1 MSYCVNCGVELHPT
15 ASKCPLCDTEVINPK
30 YPVDQT
36 SPTPYP
42 NTKGQVDRVSKRD
55 SIILLSSIFGSTA
68 LACGLLNIFILN
80 KSAWSVYIIGAC
92 IMLWICIVPALAIRK
107 LPYYANL
114 LLDGAAVSIYIY
126 LISLQFPGSDWFGRF
141 AFPIIAILDL
151 LLILFVYCRR
161 TISSSTLVS
170 GIYLCIGIGIYC
182 AFIDFM
188 IHLYFFAEST
198 ISWSAIVLSCCA
210 VTSIVL
216 ITIVTRSKLRDEVRR
231 RAHF

>member
-15 ASKCPLCDTEVINPK
+15 ANKCPLCNTKVINPNC
-30 YPVDQT
+30 PVDQT

-42 NTKGQVDRVSKRD
+42 NTRGQVDTVSKSD
-55 SIILLSSIFGSTA
+55 SIILLSAIFGSTA
-68 LACGLLNIFILN
+68 LACGLLNIFILKQN
-80 KSAWSVYIIGAC
+80 VWSVYIIGAC
-92 IMLWICIVPALAIRK
+92 IMLWICIVPALAICK
-107 LPYYANL
+107 LPYYVNL

-126 LISLQFPGSDWFGRF
+126 LISLQFPESDWFMRF
-141 AFPIIAILDL
+141 AFPIVAILDM

-161 TISSSTLVS
+161 TISSSILVS

-182 AFIDFM
+182 VFIDFM
-188 IHLYFFAEST
+188 IHLYFFNESA
-198 ISWSAIVLSCCA
+198 ISWSAIVLSCCV

-231 RAHF
+231 RVHF